1 MRVCALSLFDVD
13 LQTHM
18 NGNSVGAG
26 LVHKLVVMSCLLESL
41 VSWYHLLTVVITGVN
56 EGVENRYF
64 LASVLTAKTK
74 TTLLGTSRLL
84 YINRHS
90 TQTPARKLCQ
100 RNLNHVEKKQPR
112 DFSSRQVDK
121 GVRVLRQ

>member
-64 LASVLTAKTK
+64 LASVLTAN
-74 TTLLGTSRLL
+74 TTDYSDQDHLTWHIETTV
-84 YINRHS
+84 YKQ
-90 TQTPARKLCQ
+90 TQYT
-100 RNLNHVEKKQPR
+100 N
-112 DFSSRQVDK
+112 SSA
-121 GVRVLRQ
+121 